1 MPFKNHKSEGS
12 ANIMQKQ
19 GQSSI
24 LCAMALLLSSF
35 VPEDTSY
42 TEFSSGQS
50 SVKGVPRQRS
60 AFSFSIPSVFIPHIL
75 QKKKQQQQ
83 YLRIQQPNAKQASS
97 GIPTESQEG
106 LRGSGL
112 FPKKEKCKK
121 KELRKLL
128 CLNPWINRQ
137 GPDMFSFYN
146 WGCYAKQR

>member
-1 MPFKNHKSEGS
+1 
-12 ANIMQKQ
+12 MQKQ
-19 GQSSI
+19 DQSSI
-24 LCAMALLLSSF
+24 LCAVALLLSSLF
-35 VPEDTSY
+35 QKTPATQNSTQDSHLSKVSQDSVGFFLFQFLLCLRLTS
-42 TEFSSGQS
+42 
-50 SVKGVPRQRS
+50 R
-60 AFSFSIPSVFIPHIL
+60 
-75 QKKKQQQQ
+75 KKNKQQ
-83 YLRIQQPNAKQASS
+83 YLRIQQPNAKQTSS

-146 WGCYAKQR
+146 WGCYTKQ